1 MESYIENIVTDVE
14 KLMKLENEARPRRAL
29 YALFD
34 KVAERDAVLS
44 RTNAED
50 AKKFV
55 TKAIECRDAGDIRCY
70 LYLNFSLYEAAIER
84 NEWCKLDARIYNS
97 LAMTYQDEI
106 IRRVVKDYERKRED
120 S

>member
-1 MESYIENIVTDVE
+1 MENYINNIVDDVE
-14 KLMKLENEARPRRAL
+14 KFMEVENEARPRRAL

-55 TKAIECRDAGDIRCY
+55 TKALECRDAGDICCY

-84 NEWCKLDARIYNS
+84 NKWCKLDARIYNS
-97 LAMTYQDEI
+97 IAMTYQDEI

>member
-29 YALFD
+29 YALLD

-70 LYLNFSLYEAAIER
+70 LYFNFSLYEAAIER

>member
-1 MESYIENIVTDVE
+1 MENYINNIVDDVE
-14 KLMKLENEARPRRAL
+14 KFMEVENEARPRRAL

-55 TKAIECRDAGDIRCY
+55 TKATECRDGRDICYY
-70 LYLNFSLYEAAIER
+70 LYVNWSLYEAAIKR
-84 NEWCKLDARIYNS
+84 NEWCKLDARLYNIV
-97 LAMTYQDEI
+97 AMTYQDEI
-106 IRRVVKDYERKRED
+106 IRRVVKDYERQRED